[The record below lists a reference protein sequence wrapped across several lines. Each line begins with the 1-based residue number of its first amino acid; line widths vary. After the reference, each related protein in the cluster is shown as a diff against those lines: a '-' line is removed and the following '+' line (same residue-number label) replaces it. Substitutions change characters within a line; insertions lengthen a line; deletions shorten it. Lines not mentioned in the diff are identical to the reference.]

1 MSNRG
6 EIVNVNAVKFV
17 RLLPGPIERVW
28 TYLTECKKLNTW
40 FGEDG
45 KIEPRVGGNVW
56 FMDGHIRGVVTQ
68 WKPQKQL
75 SYTWNVFAPGD
86 SESNYPESYLDLT
99 LEQKGEEVRLT
110 LFHLP
115 VPQSFVLQTQMG
127 WHTFL
132 DLIEA
137 GVRGKP
143 QVARETYMQNN
154 AKLYGV
160 DLDNLAH

>member
-1 MSNRG
+1 MPLYRLANTGAS
-6 EIVNVNAVKFV
+6 EVFAV
-17 RLLPGPIERVW
+17 
-28 TYLTECKKLNTW
+28 
-40 FGEDG
+40 FGG
-45 KIEPRVGGNVW
+45 KIPR
-56 FMDGHIRGVVTQ
+56 TPQ

-115 VPQSFVLQTQMG
+115 VPQSFVPQTQMG

-137 GVRGKP
+137 G
-143 QVARETYMQNN
+143 YSI
-154 AKLYGV
+154 
-160 DLDNLAH
+160 